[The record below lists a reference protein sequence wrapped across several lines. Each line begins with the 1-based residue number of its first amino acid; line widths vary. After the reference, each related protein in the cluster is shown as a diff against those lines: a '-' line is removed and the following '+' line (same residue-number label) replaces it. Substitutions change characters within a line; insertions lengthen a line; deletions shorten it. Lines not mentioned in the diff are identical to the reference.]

1 MALTYNTIFSR
12 LGRLFAHA
20 AAIRTFQGTLETE
33 YTSTVAQYSGSD
45 MNMIGRLSQS
55 LDGRISSAANTV
67 QDLEAATVKTLIDST
82 DANFTLEDLT
92 ITGALRELIRQ
103 MLADSETVQA
113 SEVTAGTV
121 TAGSSN
127 VGNGTLVVSTQSH
140 AIDEFGN
147 RTDNRYAQNMHSETL
162 QVICRNDSSQA
173 LIDAGHEHFSVR
185 GQRKLPI
192 SDKDWPGGSGANSMI
207 SAVSSRSNGGQGPGQ
222 NICTNSNFEDFDT
235 NTPKHWTIDTG
246 SAGTHVVKVTSG
258 QYEGSACVKFVGDG
272 STTPKISQTLNS
284 TLGSRGYLNPDQPYT
299 ITFAAKYATL
309 APGVTIN
316 VEVTKSD
323 GTTIYNAADVHR
335 EMSNNVASASLSTS
349 WQLFTA
355 TGFMPADL
363 DKGSKVVVTFSG
375 NIANTSE
382 VFIDNLCV
390 AQMRALGKNIGHVQ
404 VIPGSTAF
412 RQGDTFTV
420 AITNDGA
427 GEFCQ
432 EFDRFFDMSA
442 RGLSLPTALPS
453 LGGTVTINDSLIA

>member
-1 MALTYNTIFSR
+1 MALTYSTIFGR

-20 AAIRTFQGTLETE
+20 ASIRTFQGTLETE
-33 YTSTVAQYSGSD
+33 YASTVAEYSGGD
-45 MNMIGRLSQS
+45 MNQIGRLSQG
-55 LDGRISSAANTV
+55 LDSRIVSAANTV
-67 QDLEAATVKTLIDST
+67 QDLEASAVKTLIDMT

-92 ITGALRELIRQ
+92 VTGALRELIRQ
-103 MLADSETVQA
+103 MIADSQLVAASTITVG
-113 SEVTAGTV
+113 SV
-121 TAGSSN
+121 TAGSGN
-127 VGNGTLVVSTQSH
+127 IGNGTLVVSSLSH

-147 RTDNRYAQNMHSETL
+147 RTDNVYAQNMHSETL
-162 QVICRNDSSQA
+162 QVICRNDSSQN
-173 LIDAGHEHFSVR
+173 LIDVGSEHFVLR

-192 SDKDWPGGSGANSMI
+192 TDTNWPGGSGANSMV
-207 SAVSSRSNGGQGPGQ
+207 SAVNPKSNGGSGPGQ
-222 NICTNSNFEDFDT
+222 NICTNSNFEDFVS
-235 NTPKHWTIDTG
+235 NEPQHWNIDTG
-246 SAGTHVVKVTSG
+246 VAGTHILEVTSG
-258 QYEGSACVKFVGDG
+258 QYAGSKCIKFVGDG

-299 ITFAAKYATL
+299 ISFAAKYATL
-309 APGVTIN
+309 APGVSIN

-323 GTTIYNAADVHR
+323 GTTIYQSGDLYR
-335 EMSNNVASASLSTS
+335 EMSNNVTSGSLTTS

-355 TGFMPADL
+355 TGFMPTDL

-390 AQMRALGKNIGHVQ
+390 AQMRALGKNIGHAQ

-412 RQGDTFTV
+412 RQGDSFEV
-420 AITNDGA
+420 AITNNGA

-442 RGLSLPTALPS
+442 RGLSLPATLT
-453 LGGTVTINDSLIA
+453 GGSVTISDALIA